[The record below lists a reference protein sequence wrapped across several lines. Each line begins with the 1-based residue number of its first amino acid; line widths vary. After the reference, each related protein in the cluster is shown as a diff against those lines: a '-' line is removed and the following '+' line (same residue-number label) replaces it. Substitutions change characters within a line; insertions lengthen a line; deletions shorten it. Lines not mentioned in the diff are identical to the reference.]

1 MPNATGRPNGR
12 FRGVTAPGKRGGHG
26 EEASCDR
33 SGPRTDR
40 WFFCNDAE
48 MAEPIV
54 ESREARVQQEE
65 ADFARLVRS
74 GAQMPGDR
82 APADHRRL
90 LRPALWVAVI
100 AAIPVGGIAGLI
112 FGVVNEPGNHDYVG
126 RGLVTAVFAVVG
138 AVVGATVAAA
148 GGLALLL
155 TKPKG

>member
-12 FRGVTAPGKRGGHG
+12 FRGVTARGKRGGHG

-40 WFFCNDAE
+40 WFVCEDAG

-90 LRPALWVAVI
+90 LRPALWVAV
-100 AAIPVGGIAGLI
+100 AACVPVGAIVGLLIGI
-112 FGVVNEPGNHDYVG
+112 VNEPGNHDYIG
-126 RGLVTAVFAVVG
+126 RGVVPAFFAIVG
-138 AVVGATVAAA
+138 AAVGGACTVF

>member
-12 FRGVTAPGKRGGHG
+12 FRGVTARGKRGGHG

-40 WFFCNDAE
+40 WFFCNDAG

-74 GAQMPGDR
+74 GAPMPGDR
-82 APADHRRL
+82 APTNYRRL

-112 FGVVNEPGNHDYVG
+112 FGGLIPYLFGGIAMTAVG
-126 RGLVTAVFAVVG
+126 RA
-138 AVVGATVAAA
+138 ATRSSVARDSYARR
-148 GGLALLL
+148 
-155 TKPKG
+155 